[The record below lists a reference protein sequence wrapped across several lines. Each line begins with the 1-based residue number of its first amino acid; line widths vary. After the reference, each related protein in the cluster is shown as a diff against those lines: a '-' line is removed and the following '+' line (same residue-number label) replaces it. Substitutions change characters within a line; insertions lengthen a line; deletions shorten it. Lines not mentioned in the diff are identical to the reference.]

1 MPLMR
6 RIYKNASVAR
16 RLGVAFILLVL
27 IVCIFSQNLFNLL
40 FCPRAAAVASESDA
54 VQGGDIENKEC
65 ASIKRKHV
73 TIGFNHSGIPIPND
87 HSIVG
92 DVQGGHWEYV
102 EDTTPPYIFS
112 KQVCMASFIHVGNCV
127 KNIDYCP
134 SNLMNWIY
142 KDRNDNPYP
151 RFDVNGFRRN
161 MINSRIIFVGSSL
174 VRQQVQALV
183 WTLGHNVV
191 KWTKSSAKCDAT
203 RFCMLD
209 SIGNITIC
217 YRFMGSMATK
227 IYHDGNSTLD
237 HRLRG
242 NGDSSCLLHD
252 DMIVEFDEF
261 DLAFVQGSI
270 EWFVGLPLK
279 LNSSSS
285 PFEWVERMVPE
296 LYHDAMDTYL
306 SKVSRRTKTVF
317 VLGQTGTSCANKN
330 APEPFSVDNIPNCY
344 GWNIG
349 PKLWNVSLT
358 LIRENEMNVQVID
371 AREPLMQSVHA
382 HPVLSPQHD
391 CLHFCMNSS
400 AINMYLN
407 MYWAQVFSQYTKQS

>member
-1 MPLMR
+1 MLIACIP
-6 RIYKNASVAR
+6 AR
-16 RLGVAFILLVL
+16 
-27 IVCIFSQNLFNLL
+27 NLFDLL
-40 FCPRAAAVASESDA
+40 FPRAVAVVSKSDEIRG
-54 VQGGDIENKEC
+54 VHIENKERV
-65 ASIKRKHV
+65 SIKKKHA
-73 TIGFNHSGIPIPND
+73 TMISFNHSGIPTD
-87 HSIVG
+87 HSITG

-102 EDTTPPYIFS
+102 QDTTPPYIFS
-112 KQVCMASFIHVGNCV
+112 KQVCKASFIHEDDCV
-127 KNIDYCP
+127 KAEKYCP

-142 KDRNDNPYP
+142 KDKNNNPYP
-151 RFDVNGFRRN
+151 RFDVDGFRRN
-161 MINSRIIFVGSSL
+161 MRNSRIIFVGSSL

-183 WTLGHNVV
+183 WTLGHNEVKWENTDIIKRPWYSFF
-191 KWTKSSAKCDAT
+191 KWTKSSAKCT
-203 RFCMLD
+203 SNRVCMLD
-209 SIGNITIC
+209 AIGNITIC
-217 YRFMGSMATK
+217 HRFMGSMATK
-227 IYHDGNSTLD
+227 IYRQGNFKLD

-242 NGDSSCLLHD
+242 YGDSSCLLHD
-252 DMIVEFDEF
+252 KMIVEFDEF
-261 DLAFVQGSI
+261 DLAFVQGSVA
-270 EWFVGLPLK
+270 WFAGLPEN

-330 APEPFSVDNIPNCY
+330 APEPFSVDNIPHSY

-358 LIRENEMNVQVID
+358 LIRENEINVQVID

-391 CLHFCMNSS
+391 CVHFCMSSS

>member
-16 RLGVAFILLVL
+16 RLGVAFTLLVL

-112 KQVCMASFIHVGNCV
+112 KQVCMASFIHDADCV

-151 RFDVNGFRRN
+151 RFDVDGFRRN

-217 YRFMGSMATK
+217 FRFMGSMATK
-227 IYHDGNSTLD
+227 IYHEGNFTLD

-242 NGDSSCLLHD
+242 QSESSCLLHD
-252 DMIVEFDEF
+252 DMIDEFDEF

-279 LNSSSS
+279 LKSSSS

-317 VLGQTGTSCANKN
+317 VLGQTGTTCANKSL
-330 APEPFSVDNIPNCY
+330 PVPFSVDNIPHSY

-407 MYWAQVFSQYTKQS
+407 MYWAQVFSQYTKRS